1 MTSDNKSVSD
11 KLVNNVTVLKPNK
24 REPMVNSTSVKL
36 WLDYNNDNGSEV
48 IDDPIL
54 DIGVSGNSSDDVCVS
69 CSSVG
74 RLFVVSKGTPDWQ
87 SVQTDIRWI
96 FLLHAYGFACSFFIL
111 AFYSFFSILNI
122 RSLITSRPFMST
134 INMFICFLGVSRA
147 GSLFIDPYH
156 LKDIMPMILG
166 NIIWDVGYPS
176 IIAAFSL
183 VQLAFLQLTQLRFGP
198 ELLRN
203 KSCLSLIITAHF
215 TCVMKYVTQTVF
227 LLWGSILC
235 CTFIYAGYRVRTLIN
250 NMPSSLLQR
259 DFGDTNCKGIMQ
271 LAMLAPYNNLASS
284 VAAALVPTLLGP
296 KFGLANME
304 PPAEP
309 SPSSS
314 SISKL
319 RPSLQKTS
327 KNLKP
332 NEGDTAGAKT
342 NYSRIP
348 TSPSSSRQEVS
359 RTASTISTDSVT
371 SNETPKLKKN
381 LSWGTEERSNQDSLD
396 KAKLG
401 AKKKK
406 PTVTEVEERK
416 SSEAT
421 LLPQEPGTNLAGA
434 GPDLTLHA
442 ILNHIAY
449 VNRAAAHSDSGLA
462 HGEHQATPAS
472 RKKQVMR
479 VLRITYLTAFI
490 GLLLCLS
497 DLFRLYGPY
506 GLHSQ
511 ANIKPWPWFCFETIC
526 RAMELVMGCAMAN
539 ITKQP
544 TPRHRYLHQPY
555 GHTIRVKQR
564 ESLFM

>member
-1 MTSDNKSVSD
+1 
-11 KLVNNVTVLKPNK
+11 
-24 REPMVNSTSVKL
+24 MVNLTNVKL
-36 WLDYNNDNGSEV
+36 WLDYNIDNASEA
-48 IDDPIL
+48 IDDSIL
-54 DIGVSGNSSDDVCVS
+54 DVGNKSDDVCVS
-69 CSSVG
+69 CSSVV
-74 RLFVVSKGTPDWQ
+74 RLFVVSKTTPDWQ
-87 SVQTDIRWI
+87 SVQSQIRWI

-134 INMFICFLGVSRA
+134 INMFVCFVGVSRA

-156 LKDIMPMILG
+156 LKDVMPRILG

-183 VQLAFLQLTQLRFGP
+183 VQLAFLQLTQLRFGS

-215 TCVMKYVTQTVF
+215 TCVIGFDIAMSFNSQMQVMKYITQTIF
-227 LLWGSILC
+227 LLWGSTLC
-235 CTFIYAGYRVRTLIN
+235 CTFIYAGYRVRILIN

-304 PPAEP
+304 PPSEP

-314 SISKL
+314 SMTKL

-332 NEGDTAGAKT
+332 NEGDTAAAKT

-381 LSWGTEERSNQDSLD
+381 LSWGTEERSNQDSLE
-396 KAKLG
+396 KSKLG
-401 AKKKK
+401 AKKNK
-406 PTVTEVEERK
+406 PTGVEVEERK

-449 VNRAAAHSDSGLA
+449 VNRAAAHSDSGLPHA
-462 HGEHQATPAS
+462 EHQATPAS

-479 VLRITYLTAFI
+479 VLRITYLTAFV
-490 GLLLCLS
+490 GLLLCLA
-497 DLFRLYGPY
+497 DLFRLFGPY

-511 ANIKPWPWFCFETIC
+511 SDITPWPWFCFETIC
-526 RAMELVMGCAMAN
+526 RTMELVMGCAMAN